1 MLGNVGEF
9 VEDCQHLSYEGA
21 PADGTAWTSACAAFH
36 GGTMVIHRGG
46 GYNSG
51 PVGASPTVRG
61 HAGKDNRSSL
71 GEGFRIAEDIA
82 DNADQSAGARA
93 TAGKSA
99 FEVGLAA
106 AQSAERARRSPSAAH
121 SK

>member
-1 MLGNVGEF
+1 VGEL
-9 VEDCQHLSYEGA
+9 VEDCQHLNYQGA
-21 PADGTAWTSACAAFH
+21 PSDGTAWTNACAASH
-36 GGTMVIHRGG
+36 GGAMVMHRGG

-51 PVGASPTVRG
+51 PIGASPTFRG

-82 DNADQSAGARA
+82 GDADQATGVRA
-93 TAGKSA
+93 TAGQSV
-99 FEVGLAA
+99 FEAGLAA
-106 AQSAERARRSPSAAH
+106 AQTAERARRAQSVAR